1 MKSLKKVFL
10 AFAVVSAM
18 TAAATTAALAA
29 DAQYNADTNTVTEYA
44 KPEYEAGKQYTV
56 LVVKQDDGETTDG
69 ATTATQENIYYIDQA
84 ADGTFTIKPM
94 VGDGTLS
101 DGTYEV
107 RIGGE
112 GIDTPI
118 ISTFNVGGE
127 DPDPEPE
134 YTLGDV
140 NNSNGVINST
150 DANLALQHALNKVD
164 LNTAIEGYNA
174 FAAADVNGNS
184 NVNSTDANLILQ
196 VALEKMTS
204 DEFPAAKQ

>member
-1 MKSLKKVFL
+1 MKSLKKVFF

-29 DAQYNADTNTVTEYA
+29 EYDAGTNTVTEYA

-94 VGDGTLS
+94 VGSEASLS

-112 GIDTPI
+112 GVETPI
-118 ISTFNVGGE
+118 ISTFTVGGE
-127 DPDPEPE
+127 DPDPELD
-134 YTLGDV
+134 YGNVDGDSRITATDANYV
-140 NNSNGVINST
+140 LRHAAGTIDLEEQFADKDYDVIATANVDNRNDRIDST
-150 DANLALQHALNKVD
+150 DANYILRVAAGLI
-164 LNTAIEGYNA
+164 TA
-174 FAAADVNGNS
+174 D
-184 NVNSTDANLILQ
+184 D
-196 VALEKMTS
+196 
-204 DEFPAAKQ
+204 FPAAQQ

>member
-1 MKSLKKVFL
+1 
-10 AFAVVSAM
+10 
-18 TAAATTAALAA
+18 
-29 DAQYNADTNTVTEYA
+29 
-44 KPEYEAGKQYTV
+44 
-56 LVVKQDDGETTDG
+56 
-69 ATTATQENIYYIDQA
+69 
-84 ADGTFTIKPM
+84 M
-94 VGDGTLS
+94 VGDGTLA

-112 GIDTPI
+112 GVETPV
-118 ISTFNVGGE
+118 ISTFTVGGE

>member
-94 VGDGTLS
+94 VGDGTLA

-127 DPDPEPE
+127 DPTPELD
-134 YTLGDV
+134 YGNVDGDSRITATDANYV
-140 NNSNGVINST
+140 LRHAVGTIDLEEQFADADYDVIATANVDNRNDRIDST
-150 DANLALQHALNKVD
+150 DANYILRVAAGLI
-164 LNTAIEGYNA
+164 TAE
-174 FAAADVNGNS
+174 D
-184 NVNSTDANLILQ
+184 
-196 VALEKMTS
+196 
-204 DEFPAAKQ
+204 FPAAQQ